1 MPENLTIWME
11 IIFDIAYLI
20 TVWTFVYL
28 MFRNQNKVKEQ
39 DNTVAKLFRWM
50 FFLLALGDTGH
61 VGFRVVAYASG
72 PLENSPI
79 LVGLGSLATA
89 YTVTIFYMVLV
100 EVWRQRFQKQRNVLY
115 YGLMGIGV
123 FRLFFMA
130 LPGNHWGQVLPPQ
143 PMGIYR
149 NIPLMLLGIAIM
161 ILILLDAKSTQDKT
175 FLWIGFCIFLSYLF
189 YTPVILFVNLV
200 PMLGML
206 MIPKTLAYVAIA
218 IIGYKKL
225 YQ

>member
-28 MFRNQNKVKEQ
+28 MFTNRNKVSEQ
-39 DNTVAKLFRWM
+39 NNIVAKLFRWM
-50 FFLLALGDTGH
+50 FLLLALGDTGH

-72 PLENSPI
+72 PLEKSPT

-89 YTVTIFYMVLV
+89 YTITIFYMILV
-100 EVWRQRFQKQRNVLY
+100 EVWRQRFRKDRNILY
-115 YGLMGIGV
+115 WILQTVGM
-123 FRLFFMA
+123 FRLIFMA

-143 PMGIYR
+143 PMGILR
-149 NIPLMLLGIAIM
+149 NIPLMVLGTLIM
-161 ILILLDAKSTQDKT
+161 VLILLDARAKQDKT
-175 FLWIGFCIFLSYLF
+175 FLWIGFFIFLSYLF
-189 YTPVILFVNLV
+189 YTPVILFVNQV

-225 YQ
+225 Y

>member
-1 MPENLTIWME
+1 MPENATIWME

-28 MFRNQNKVKEQ
+28 MFRNRNNVLAQNK
-39 DNTVAKLFRWM
+39 TVAQLFRWM

-72 PLENSPI
+72 PLEKSPT

-89 YTVTIFYMVLV
+89 YTITIFYMILV
-100 EVWRQRFQKQRNVLY
+100 EVWRQRFQKDRNILY
-115 YGLMGIGV
+115 WILQAVGV
-123 FRLFFMA
+123 FRLIFMA

-143 PMGIYR
+143 PMGLLR
-149 NIPLMLLGIAIM
+149 NIPLMIIGISIM
-161 ILILLDAKSTQDKT
+161 VLILRDARAKQDKT
-175 FLWIGFCIFLSYLF
+175 FLWIGFYIFLSYLF
-189 YTPVILFVNLV
+189 YTPVILFVNQV

-206 MIPKTLAYVAIA
+206 MIPKTLAYVAVA
-218 IIGYKKL
+218 MIGYKKL
-225 YQ
+225 Y

>member
-1 MPENLTIWME
+1 MPENVTIWME

-28 MFRNQNKVKEQ
+28 MFRNQNKVLEQ
-39 DNTVAKLFRWM
+39 NKIVAQLFRWM

-72 PLENSPI
+72 PLEKSPT

-89 YTVTIFYMVLV
+89 YTVTIFYMILV
-100 EVWRQRFQKQRNVLY
+100 EVWRQRFQKERNALY
-115 YGLMGIGV
+115 WGLLAVGV
-123 FRLFFMA
+123 FRLIFMA

-143 PMGIYR
+143 PMGILR
-149 NIPLMLLGIAIM
+149 NIPLMALGILIM
-161 ILILLDAKSTQDKT
+161 VLILLDAKSKQDKT
-175 FLWIGFCIFLSYLF
+175 FLWIGLCIFLSYLF
-189 YTPVILFVNLV
+189 YTPVILFVNQI

-206 MIPKTLAYVAIA
+206 MIPKTLAYLAIA

-225 YQ
+225 Y